1 MDKLS
6 EAIDSLDLQV
16 ILFRPQS
23 LLLRYDHLLN
33 ETLDRLRGVLAKAQQ
48 ANHLQYKPSNK
59 PVLVDTYNG
68 LVKAHRHIS
77 RFKAFNWVWHARLAL
92 LRLLLKP
99 LAGDNLQ
106 LTHALRKAGGMP

>member
-16 ILFRPQS
+16 ILFRPQPS
-23 LLLRYDHLLN
+23 LLRYDHLLN

-48 ANHLQYKPSNK
+48 ANHLQGKPYNK

-68 LVKAHRHIS
+68 LVKAHRHIPP
-77 RFKAFNWVWHARLAL
+77 FKAFNWVWHGSLAL
-92 LRLLLKP
+92 IKLLLKL

-106 LTHALRKAGGMP
+106 LTRALRKAGGMP

>member
-23 LLLRYDHLLN
+23 SLLRYDHLLS

-48 ANHLQYKPSNK
+48 ANHLQCKPSNQ
-59 PVLVDTYNG
+59 PVSFGPYNG
-68 LVKAHRHIS
+68 LVKAHRHTP
-77 RFKAFNWVWHARLAL
+77 RFKAFNWVWHGSLTL
-92 LRLLLKP
+92 VRLLLKP

>member
-16 ILFRPQS
+16 ILFRPQPS
-23 LLLRYDHLLN
+23 LLRYDHLLN

-48 ANHLQYKPSNK
+48 ANHLQCKPSNK
-59 PVLVDTYNG
+59 PVPFCPYNG
-68 LVKAHRHIS
+68 LVKAHRHIP
-77 RFKAFNWVWHARLAL
+77 RFKAFNSVWHGSLAL
-92 LRLLLKP
+92 VRLLLKP

-106 LTHALRKAGGMP
+106 LTRALRKAGGTP